1 MASLDQQI
9 GVLIQQAPKDDVT
22 ATLVSIVAPLL
33 KQVAGQLTHLEYYVL
48 QTHDGGWVVTTLG
61 HRKEPELEKAVVYAF
76 PALQDAQALAQT
88 HKDAEVTVAALPV
101 IEILFQLIALKRVD
115 SILFWEMPG
124 QVDLPGQDGL
134 GAGSDRAQATEVRR
148 ADLQTQMQQLM
159 RQQLNQPPSNLA

>member
-61 HRKEPELEKAVVYAF
+61 HRTEPELEKAVVYAF

-124 QVDLPGQDGL
+124 HHGL

-159 RQQLNQPPSNLA
+159 RQQLHQPPSNLA